1 MVKFWWHVSP
11 GQSLLKRT
19 TIHIFHVHNWS
30 NGISRLLPGWNQYHF
45 SFYLGSSCYP
55 NIKLIS
61 NIWSIAFYYFL
72 QIGLPFYS
80 LFSYSRVGFDC
91 RLTSVYFAGGLWW
104 TSNWCSHLDIRN
116 SRVGKI
122 MASHNN
128 DLELLLLAA
137 HKLIICMIVFK
148 LPGSAENSTTWRQLC
163 VSANWRFDFRDIN
176 QRKST

>member
-1 MVKFWWHVSP
+1 MLFERTCRIFCWNYNFGNSNKNGMILYQTSDFILLNFP
-11 GQSLLKRT
+11 KRQSENL
-19 TIHIFHVHNWS
+19 VHS
-30 NGISRLLPGWNQYHF
+30 AGTGWV
-45 SFYLGSSCYP
+45 
-55 NIKLIS
+55 
-61 NIWSIAFYYFL
+61 SIAVWRCTL
-72 QIGLPFYS
+72 
-80 LFSYSRVGFDC
+80 
-91 RLTSVYFAGGLWW
+91 AGGLWW